1 MPPTLQRSALPLLV
15 TTPLLVA
22 LAACAP
28 KAAMV
33 YVLESPQTVTLT
45 PSASASSVRQGETVT
60 LHVER
65 RTIGKWKQIP
75 RDQLSPG
82 QCWVY
87 RPPEAVE
94 AEVAD
99 TVAWEAI
106 PEGAIRFSAEVRMD
120 HAKIA
125 TMVVKGSVKL
135 TPIATLKCETDRVA
149 EGPTIQIDVS

>member
-1 MPPTLQRSALPLLV
+1 MSPILQRWALPLLV
-15 TTPLLVA
+15 TAAPLVA

-28 KAAMV
+28 KAALV
-33 YVLESPQTVTLT
+33 YVLESPQTVTLS
-45 PSASASSVRQGETVT
+45 PSASASNVQRGETVT

-65 RTIGKWKQIP
+65 RTTGKWKQIP

-87 RPPEAVE
+87 RPPEALE

-99 TVAWEAI
+99 TVAWETV
-106 PEGAIRFSAEVRMD
+106 PENAIRFSAEVRMD

-125 TMVVKGSVKL
+125 TMVVKGSIKL
-135 TPIATLKCETDRVA
+135 TPIATIKCEADRVV
-149 EGPTIQIDVS
+149 EGPSIQIDVS